1 MKKSAR
7 TLVLSAIVVLSA
19 APMFANPMGTNPH
32 PQTRSSLSFGD
43 CLNIFLSVT
52 GY

>member
-1 MKKSAR
+1 VKKSIR
-7 TLVLSAIVVLSA
+7 TLVLSAVVVFSA

-32 PQTRSSLSFGD
+32 PQASSSLSFGD